1 MVARK
6 FHQTSKSLKMLWPGY
21 SVKIIL
27 LFMSLLTAGIVKT
40 VIYFIFLKGIIDQI
54 LKTSNTKFGPH

>member
-1 MVARK
+1 
-6 FHQTSKSLKMLWPGY
+6 MLWPGY

-27 LFMSLLTAGIVKT
+27 LFMSLLTAAIVKT
-40 VIYFIFLKGIIDQI
+40 VIYFIFLKGIVDQI